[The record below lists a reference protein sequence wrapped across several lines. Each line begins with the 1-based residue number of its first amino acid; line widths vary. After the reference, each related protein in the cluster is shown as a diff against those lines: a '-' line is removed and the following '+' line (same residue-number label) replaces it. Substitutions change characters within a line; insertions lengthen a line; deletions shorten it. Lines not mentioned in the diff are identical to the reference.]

1 MKVHKKKNIK
11 VLVIDRGYLE
21 PCCLYEEQFVS
32 FLGIELENFEER
44 INDFY
49 KGKRIS
55 VNYDIISIMRD
66 ITNNKA
72 FSFISDEKGLKKL
85 KYDYYSKLG
94 QEFPDY
100 ITRYSTDCIKCNTGK
115 MICNGLNVFVVYTES
130 KEELEMINR
139 HYYIKAIL
147 KFEEQGTYE
156 QEDNFKRIYINSI
169 PQTLKVVKEMPL
181 FLFYDIEELHPYFIN
196 L

>member
-115 MICNGLNVFVVYTES
+115 MICNGQCIRCLYGE
-130 KEELEMINR
+130 
-139 HYYIKAIL
+139 
-147 KFEEQGTYE
+147 
-156 QEDNFKRIYINSI
+156 
-169 PQTLKVVKEMPL
+169 
-181 FLFYDIEELHPYFIN
+181 
-196 L
+196 